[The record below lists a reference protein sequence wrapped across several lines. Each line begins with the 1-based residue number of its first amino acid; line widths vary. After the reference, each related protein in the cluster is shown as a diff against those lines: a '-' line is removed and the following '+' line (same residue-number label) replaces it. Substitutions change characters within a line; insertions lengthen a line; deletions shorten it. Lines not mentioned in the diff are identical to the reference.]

1 MKQFW
6 HLSLLQLK
14 DKIDFSWVKSKKT
27 VIQTIVF
34 GVLKF
39 AVVAVVAFALL
50 YLLTLI
56 GFVNKYQDAVPLFTI
71 FLAVMFVL
79 NVASCTYN
87 LMRTLYFADDNKVL
101 ITFPVT
107 ANKLFFSKIFVYFL
121 FELKKSLSILVPVI
135 LGFLIF
141 EAIGYKGTEITIWS
155 FFWMPIPVVIFVL
168 VQVLLSSILS
178 IPFLYIYRFFRKNPI
193 LDLIGIIILIG
204 AGLFLVIRA
213 ISLIPEDI
221 DLDIQWP
228 AFVHSFESFIIAVD
242 KYMYPMNLYSRVFTG
257 EFGVVVGT
265 HYGLNWLTFVK
276 ALAALGAAA
285 LFGLIAFLLIRPFY
299 FKMMNKTFEFDKNP
313 NLVQKKNIRHK
324 KYVTFANKEFKLS
337 FRDFDISG
345 SYLAI
350 YLIVPILLFFMDK
363 VISAISTSMR
373 GDNIAIAVNLLLT
386 ILPLL
391 ASNSTIATLYSKE
404 GRTAYITKSNPVNP
418 FVPLTSKLLFN
429 LLFCIPSIVGC
440 AIIFGYFLSGEE
452 MVNLA
457 VPILFALSVLL
468 LQYAHIFF
476 CAAQDL
482 MNPQNEAYATTGSDF
497 NNPNETR
504 ATIAAFVISFLIAIL
519 FYFMLTE
526 SMASYN
532 DYISAFVRLLVLSA
546 ALFAGLLYLFIKK
559 VQVFYF
565 EK

>member
-6 HLSLLQLK
+6 RLSLFQLK
-14 DKIDFSWVKSKKT
+14 DKIDFSWVKSRKT
-27 VIQTIVF
+27 LIQAIVF

-39 AVVAVVAFALL
+39 AVVVGLSFALL

-56 GFVNKYQDAVPLFTI
+56 GFINKYQDAVPIFTI
-71 FLAVMFVL
+71 FLAVMFFL
-79 NVASCTYN
+79 NVLSSTYN

-141 EAIGYKGTEITIWS
+141 EIIGYNGTEITIWS
-155 FFWMPIPVVIFVL
+155 FFWMPVPVFIFVL
-168 VQVLLSSILS
+168 IQVLLSSILS

-193 LDLIGIIILIG
+193 LDLIGIVILIG

-213 ISLIPEDI
+213 ISLIPADI

-228 AFVHSFESFIIAVD
+228 AFVHSFEDFIIAVD
-242 KYMYPMNLYSRVFTG
+242 RYMYPMNLYSRVFTG
-257 EFGVVVGT
+257 EFGAVVGT
-265 HYGLNWLTFVK
+265 HYGLNGITFIK
-276 ALAALGAAA
+276 ALASIGAAGI
-285 LFGLIAFLLIRPFY
+285 LGLIAFLLIRPFY

-404 GRTAYITKSNPVNP
+404 GRTAYITKTNPVNP

-429 LLFCIPSIVGC
+429 LIFCIPSIVGC
-440 AIIFGYFLSGEE
+440 AIIFGNFLSGAEP
-452 MVNLA
+452 VKIII
-457 VPILFALSVLL
+457 PILFALSVLL

-504 ATIAAFVISFLIAIL
+504 ATIAAFVASFIVAIL
-519 FYFMLTE
+519 FYFMLSE
-526 SMASYN
+526 SMASYD
-532 DYISAFVRLLVLSA
+532 DYISAFVRLFILSA
-546 ALFAGLLYLFIKK
+546 ALFAGFLYLFIKK

>member
-1 MKQFW
+1 
-6 HLSLLQLK
+6 
-14 DKIDFSWVKSKKT
+14 
-27 VIQTIVF
+27 
-34 GVLKF
+34 
-39 AVVAVVAFALL
+39 
-50 YLLTLI
+50 
-56 GFVNKYQDAVPLFTI
+56 
-71 FLAVMFVL
+71 
-79 NVASCTYN
+79 
-87 LMRTLYFADDNKVL
+87 MRTLYFADDNKVL

-386 ILPLL
+386 IL
-391 ASNSTIATLYSKE
+391 
-404 GRTAYITKSNPVNP
+404 NP

>member
-27 VIQTIVF
+27 LIQAIVF

-39 AVVAVVAFALL
+39 AIVAVVAFALL

-107 ANKLFFSKIFVYFL
+107 ANKLFFSKIFGYFL

-155 FFWMPIPVVIFVL
+155 FFWMPIPVAMFVL

-213 ISLIPEDI
+213 ISLIPDDI

-265 HYGLNWLTFVK
+265 HYGLNWLTFAK